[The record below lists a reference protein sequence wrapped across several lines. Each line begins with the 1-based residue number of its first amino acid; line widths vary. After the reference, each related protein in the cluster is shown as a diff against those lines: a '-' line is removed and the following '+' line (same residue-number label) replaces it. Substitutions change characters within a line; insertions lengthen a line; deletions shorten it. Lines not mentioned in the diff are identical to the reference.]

1 MDTILESETHLSE
14 LNLLYNLGKTFS
26 AVLDLS
32 ELLVDIVDAAVTLA
46 HANEGLLIL
55 TEPDSDRLILKAER
69 QAGDDIARALDQVTE
84 DTLASHVLAH
94 GMPLLLNAGDP
105 LSTDGDETITTR
117 SLVYVPLI
125 TKGRTIGILGVA
137 DKAGNAVFNT
147 HDLDMLAGLG
157 GYAAIAIE
165 NARLYHQALD
175 RTLELSL
182 LVESANALSWSLDL
196 GRVLDAIARHMM
208 RSLQAHWCI
217 ISDWRPE
224 TNTIGRLAEH
234 RLALWP
240 PDKGLQI
247 DIQTFPIHSHV
258 LASAGVAT
266 AYASEGWLAQLG
278 YRRMLVIPIRHNGY
292 VVGLAEISNLHEDQS
307 FTSAQINLCLRRIL
321 DLGAQIR
328 DYRVGYSENY
338 LLEAGRMLISAA
350 GADWC
355 SIYSCGNEPDT
366 LIRMLDYGSGIWVKE
381 PGPILEGDDFPTLHI
396 VLQEQRIGELQSTDP
411 ELDDAEKALFENI
424 GDGSLLLLPLVV
436 KGKTVGLVQLYDL
449 HPDRHF
455 SDREIGLA
463 RALAN
468 QAAVALEN
476 AHLVQDLQD
485 SLDELKAMQ
494 SHLVRAARLSAL
506 GELAAMIAHQINNPL
521 TTILGDADILVQD
534 IPTDDPAYESA
545 LAIRRAG
552 ARAKQVVERMLNMAR
567 YEDEARPLD
576 VNHTVHEAIEL
587 VGAQIKQLGIKLEV
601 DLALQLPPIQSVPGQ
616 LEDIWMNLLSNARD
630 AVIAKSNGTGCIHI
644 QSGLVKDKKQV
655 EISVQD
661 DGDGIEA
668 DDLPLIFDPF
678 FTTKP
683 RGKGTGL
690 GLYICRQ
697 IVQEHSGEIDVTS
710 TPGEGTCVT
719 VRLPAIV
726 TLQKEQKHGLHP
738 GSR

>member
-1 MDTILESETHLSE
+1 MDTILESDTHLSE

-32 ELLVDIVDAAVTLA
+32 ELLVHVVDAAVTLA
-46 HANEGLLIL
+46 HANEGILIL
-55 TEPDSDRLILKAER
+55 TEPDTERLILKAER
-69 QAGDDIARALDQVTE
+69 RVDEDLARALDRPIEDILARRVLSQGVPLLSSTE
-84 DTLASHVLAH
+84 D
-94 GMPLLLNAGDP
+94 PLPSNSEEEIAN
-105 LSTDGDETITTR
+105 R

-125 TKGRTIGILGVA
+125 TKGRVIGILGVL
-137 DKAGNAVFNT
+137 DKIEDTTFNA

-224 TNTIGRLAEH
+224 TNTLGRLAEH

-247 DIQTFPIHSHV
+247 DIRTYPIHQHV
-258 LASAGVAT
+258 LATAGVAT
-266 AYASEGWLAQLG
+266 AYTSEAWLERLG
-278 YRRMLVIPIRHNGY
+278 YRRMLVIPIRGKKK
-292 VVGLAEISNLHEDQS
+292 VVGLAEISNLHKELP
-307 FTSAQINLCLRRIL
+307 FTSGQISLCLRRVINL
-321 DLGAQIR
+321 GDLIE
-328 DYRVGYSENY
+328 DYRTGYSENQ
-338 LLEAGRMLISAA
+338 LLEAGRMLVSGA

-355 SIYSCGNEPDT
+355 SIYRCGDQADT
-366 LIRMLDYGSGIWVKE
+366 LVRMLDYGSGIWLNE
-381 PGPILEGDDFPTLHI
+381 AGPIMEGDDFPTLRI
-396 VLQEQRIGELQSTDP
+396 VLQEQRVGALHSTDP
-411 ELDDAEKALFENI
+411 RLKESEKALFENI
-424 GDGSLLLLPLVV
+424 VDGSLLLLPLIVR
-436 KGKTVGLVQLYDL
+436 GKTVGVVQLYNL
-449 HPDRHF
+449 YPEHIF

-476 AHLVQDLQD
+476 AHLVRDLQR
-485 SLDELKAMQ
+485 SLDELKNMQ

-506 GELAAMIAHQINNPL
+506 GELSAMIAHQINNPL
-521 TTILGDADILVQD
+521 TTILGDADILIQD
-534 IPTDDPAYESA
+534 IPDDDPAHESA
-545 LAIRRAG
+545 LAISRAG
-552 ARAKQVVERMLNMAR
+552 ARAKCVVERILNMAR

-576 VNHTVHEAIEL
+576 VNRTIQEAVEL
-587 VGAQIKQLGIKLEV
+587 VGTQITQQGIKLEI
-601 DLALQLPPIQSVPGQ
+601 DLDLHLPPVKAVPGQ

-630 AVIAKSNGTGCIHI
+630 AIAAKPDGTGCIRI
-644 QSGLVKDKKQV
+644 RSRFLKSKKIV
-655 EISVQD
+655 EVNVND
-661 DGDGIEA
+661 DGDGIDTE
-668 DDLPLIFDPF
+668 DLPLVFDPF

-697 IVQEHSGEIDVTS
+697 IVQEHGGKIDVNS
-710 TPGEGTCVT
+710 IPAEGTHVSIH
-719 VRLPAIV
+719 LPAIS
-726 TLQKEQKHGLHP
+726 TPSKEKTHGLYP
-738 GSR
+738 DS